1 MANKFDLFFESNY
14 GVFLDEEALSLPY
27 ETAENKNNTIEFSS
41 GAGINK
47 NSSNELVH
55 PVQDDKPPVEA
66 EPTIVARRNRRL
78 RSKYRNWQA
87 WDTKKK
93 VWVNPNARYTRRR
106 DADEEIKKMNP
117 SD

>member
-1 MANKFDLFFESNY
+1 MKNEFERFVNEFDFLLTEDKLTLPFERGS
-14 GVFLDEEALSLPY
+14 
-27 ETAENKNNTIEFSS
+27 K
-41 GAGINK
+41 
-47 NSSNELVH
+47 
-55 PVQDDKPPVEA
+55 QDDSIVSFKSEGTPAHPAQTDDPPVEGD
-66 EPTIVARRNRRL
+66 PVIVARRNKRL